1 MTSMHS
7 LRFMEQRRKFATSS
21 TTVRSSDNGNRK
33 NGQWLEII
41 RINSKNRDKTNYNII
56 IHIYLIYIKLWNF
69 TKVNELCNKL
79 EISKINI

>member
-21 TTVRSSDNGNRK
+21 TTVRSSDNGNHK

-69 TKVNELCNKL
+69 TKVNELYNKL